1 MALKRI
7 DHIGVAVED
16 AGQVARLFCE
26 ILGTDP
32 AGEDSLA
39 AEGLEVVSVAAGSD
53 HIEFFTPTRPEHT
66 VRRFLDRRGGNALHH
81 ICIEVDDL
89 EHELNRLRRL
99 GIEIVDREPRAG
111 AHGKRVAFLHPKSTG
126 GVLIE
131 LSESASAGPSDLAP

>member
-16 AGQVARLFCE
+16 AAQVARLFCE
-26 ILGTDP
+26 LLGTDP

-39 AEGLEVVSVAAGSD
+39 AEGLEVVSVAAGGD
-53 HIEFFTPTRPEHT
+53 HIEFFTPTNPEHT

-89 EHELNRLRRL
+89 DHELSRLERL
-99 GIEIVDREPRAG
+99 GVALVDKKPRPG
-111 AHGKRVAFLHPKSTG
+111 AHGRRVAFLHPKSTG
-126 GVLIE
+126 GLLIE
-131 LSESASAGPSDLAP
+131 LSERASAGPSDLAP

>member
-16 AGQVARLFCE
+16 AGRVARLFCE

-32 AGEDSLA
+32 AGEDSLE

-53 HIEFFTPTRPEHT
+53 TIEFFTPTRPEHT

-89 EHELNRLRRL
+89 EHELKRLRGL
-99 GIEIVDREPRAG
+99 GIEVVDHEPRTG
-111 AHGKRVAFLHPKSTG
+111 AHGKRVAFLHPRSTG
-126 GVLIE
+126 GLLIE